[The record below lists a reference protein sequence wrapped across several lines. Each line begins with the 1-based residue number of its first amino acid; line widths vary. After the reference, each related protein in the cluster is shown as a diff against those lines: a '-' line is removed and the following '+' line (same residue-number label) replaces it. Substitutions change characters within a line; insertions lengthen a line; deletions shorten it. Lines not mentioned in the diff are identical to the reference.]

1 MIRVSGKDAYKSLN
15 FIQDKQP
22 IMSGE
27 FDSLKTLP
35 KPYFKKLQPYHV
47 YHKKFYSLLDL
58 EKTGKRSILD
68 EGLILL
74 FSGPKSFTGESIFIK
89 KINIYA

>member
-1 MIRVSGKDAYKSLN
+1 MSGKDAYKSLN

-35 KPYFKKLQPYHV
+35 KAFFKKLQPSRV
-47 YHKKFYSLLDL
+47 YHRKFYSLLDFNQN
-58 EKTGKRSILD
+58 GKRSIID
-68 EGLILL
+68 EGLVLL
-74 FSGPKSFTGESIFIK
+74 FSKPKSFTGESIFLK
-89 KINIYA
+89 N